1 MPVRIPDWTA
11 EGVLPPLDVGNPT
24 GTNRAP
30 YPVSLYDLVVRFA
43 TTPERCQILDGY
55 LRHRAALHANGY
67 QAGFQWLDG
76 SFMEDVETLERR
88 PPGDIDVVS
97 FVQAPAAA
105 NPAPGDLD
113 ALDHAAAKTR
123 FKVDSYFVELE
134 AVAPNE
140 VAFWSAYWYSMWAH
154 RRNLAWK
161 GFLQV
166 DLGSGEDAAA
176 RHWLAQNAGSGAH
189 P

>member
-1 MPVRIPDWTA
+1 MPVRIPNWTA
-11 EGVLPPLDVGNPT
+11 EGVLPPLDVGNPA
-24 GTNRAP
+24 GSNRSP
-30 YPVSLYDLVVRFA
+30 YPVSLYDVVVRFG
-43 TTPERCQILDGY
+43 TTAERCAILDGY

-67 QAGFQWLDG
+67 LAGFQWLDG
-76 SFMEDVETLERR
+76 SFMEQVETMEHR
-88 PPGDIDVVS
+88 PPQDIDVVS
-97 FVQAPAAA
+97 FVQAPAPA

-113 ALDHAAAKTR
+113 ALDHAAAKAR

-134 AVAPNE
+134 AVAPRE
-140 VAFWSAYWYSMWAH
+140 VAFWSAYWYSMWGH

-166 DLGSGEDAAA
+166 DLGPTEDAAA
-176 RHWLAQNAGSGAH
+176 RHWLAQNAVSGAH

>member
-1 MPVRIPDWTA
+1 MLVRIPDWTA
-11 EGVLPPLDVGNPT
+11 DGVLPPLDSGNPT
-24 GTNRAP
+24 DPNRAP
-30 YPVSLYDLVVRFA
+30 YPVSPYDLVVRFG
-43 TTPERCQILDGY
+43 TTPDRRSILDGY
-55 LRHRAALHANGY
+55 MRHRTALHANGY

-76 SFMEDVETLERR
+76 SFMENVETLEGR
-88 PPGDIDVVS
+88 PPRDMDVVS
-97 FVQAPAAA
+97 FVQAPGAA
-105 NPAPGDLD
+105 NPAAGDQD
-113 ALDHAAAKTR
+113 ALDHAVAKTR

-134 AVAPNE
+134 AITPRE

-166 DLGSGEDAAA
+166 DLRPDDDAPA
-176 RHWLAQNAGSGAH
+176 RHWLAQYAVPGAT

>member
-1 MPVRIPDWTA
+1 MHVRIPDWTA
-11 EGVLPPLDVGNPT
+11 EGWLPPLDVGNPT

-30 YPVSLYDLVVRFA
+30 YPVSLYDLVVRFG
-43 TTPERCQILDGY
+43 TTPDRCGILDGY

-67 QAGFQWLDG
+67 LAGFQWLDG
-76 SFMEDVETLERR
+76 SFMEDVETLQGR
-88 PPGDIDVVS
+88 PPRDMDVVS
-97 FVQAPAAA
+97 FVH
-105 NPAPGDLD
+105 APGVADPASGDQD
-113 ALDHAAAKTR
+113 ALDHAAAKAR
-123 FKVDSYFVELE
+123 FRVDSYFVELE
-134 AVAPNE
+134 AVPPRE

-166 DLGSGEDAAA
+166 DLRPDDDAMA
-176 RHWLAQNAGSGAH
+176 RHWLAQNVVLGAH